1 MTSYRYGL
9 VGVKRLSCFRIQ
21 KIEIMVLSQ
30 NYDMVARKT
39 GKHKRKAD
47 QRAARRKR
55 KK

>member
-1 MTSYRYGL
+1 
-9 VGVKRLSCFRIQ
+9 
-21 KIEIMVLSQ
+21 
-30 NYDMVARKT
+30 MVARKT

>member
-1 MTSYRYGL
+1 
-9 VGVKRLSCFRIQ
+9 
-21 KIEIMVLSQ
+21 MVL
-30 NYDMVARKT
+30 RKT